1 MIKLKTFMHCK
12 GGQFCHVSIK
22 IVISK
27 ENNGLGKTFLRM
39 PGLPKDQYFFMLWP
53 FNKRMSPER
62 WTQTNN
68 RTQQRLRVKNY
79 CFLWVKRRI
88 HNRILRSTD
97 EGSLMWT
104 ISLCVENQIIMFNV
118 QCPFVCHPKLGVRVQ

>member
-68 RTQQRLRVKNY
+68 RTQQRQRVKNY

-88 HNRILRSTD
+88 HNRMLRSIILQYVEVKNSRFKSCNYW
-97 EGSLMWT
+97 EGAHSF
-104 ISLCVENQIIMFNV
+104 IG
-118 QCPFVCHPKLGVRVQ
+118 PKVDYCQVFG